1 MTKTVLKIDGMMCG
15 MCESHINDCIRKNF
29 SVDKVTTS
37 HSKGQSVILSKEP
50 LDEDKIRSV
59 IADTGYTLP
68 SSVSVRLGSADG
80 RGTTPTMRPPA
91 S

>member
-59 IADTGYTLP
+59 IADTRSEERRVGKECRSRWSPYH
-68 SSVSVRLGSADG
+68 
-80 RGTTPTMRPPA
+80 
-91 S
+91 

>member
-1 MTKTVLKIDGMMCG
+1 MVQTTLKVNGMMCG

-59 IADTGYTLP
+59 IADTGYTL
-68 SSVSVRLGSADG
+68 LGVTSGEAEEKKG
-80 RGTTPTMRPPA
+80 LFSFLRKK
-91 S
+91 

>member
-1 MTKTVLKIDGMMCG
+1 MVQITIQVGGMMCG

-59 IADTGYTLP
+59 IADTGYTL
-68 SSVSVRLGSADG
+68 LGVTSGEAEEKKG
-80 RGTTPTMRPPA
+80 LF
-91 S
+91 SFLHKK

>member
-50 LDEDKIRSV
+50 LDGGQDSLRHCRHRLYAAGRDQRRGGGKEGPV
-59 IADTGYTLP
+59 LLP
-68 SSVSVRLGSADG
+68 A
-80 RGTTPTMRPPA
+80 
-91 S
+91 

>member
-59 IADTGYTLP
+59 IADTGYTL
-68 SSVSVRLGSADG
+68 LGVTSGEAEEKKG
-80 RGTTPTMRPPA
+80 LF
-91 S
+91 SFLHKK

>member
-1 MTKTVLKIDGMMCG
+1 MFETIVTVDGMMCG

-59 IADTGYTLP
+59 IADTGYTL
-68 SSVSVRLGSADG
+68 LGVTSGEAEEKKG
-80 RGTTPTMRPPA
+80 LFSFLRKK
-91 S
+91 

>member
-1 MTKTVLKIDGMMCG
+1 MFETIVTVDGMMCG

-59 IADTGYTLP
+59 IADTGYTL
-68 SSVSVRLGSADG
+68 LGVTSGEAEEK
-80 RGTTPTMRPPA
+80 
-91 S
+91 